1 GALHGGVDR
10 DLGNQRMRA
19 ASGAAL
25 GRIGLESRR
34 GSGPMGQGVD
44 VLALGAHAL
53 RGVDRE
59 GAAESQKE
67 PPGPLVREA
76 LPIDLDRLA
85 ARISENKAGGRL
97 ADHLDDIAVA
107 SDRRALAIDLSYGLA
122 IHPQPVAG
130 GYGQVKEFRLV
141 AAIDDGLVG
150 RLVRP
155 DLTAGLEALADRPA
169 DVG

>member
-1 GALHGGVDR
+1 
-10 DLGNQRMRA
+10 MRTVG
-19 ASGAAL
+19 GAAL

-34 GSGPMGQGVD
+34 GPGSVGQGVN

-76 LPIDLDRLA
+76 LPGDLGELT
-85 ARISENKAGGRL
+85 ARISKNKAGDRF

-107 SDRRALAIDLSYGLA
+107 SDRRALAINLGHGL
-122 IHPQPVAG
+122 
-130 GYGQVKEFRLV
+130 
-141 AAIDDGLVG
+141 
-150 RLVRP
+150 
-155 DLTAGLEALADRPA
+155 
-169 DVG
+169 